1 MRAPINSLQTSK
13 LGSGMGKFFKAL
25 LATAAVLQAG
35 TAQAAWNEA
44 ISKHFHVYADE
55 SPDEIRAFATK
66 LERFD
71 AAVREARGKPD
82 VNAGASTQVSVYVLP
97 DVRAIEDLYGN
108 GGAGVAGFY
117 IPR

>member
-1 MRAPINSLQTSK
+1 
-13 LGSGMGKFFKAL
+13 MGKLFKAL

-35 TAQAAWNEA
+35 TAHAAWNEA

-55 SPDEIRAFATK
+55 SPDDIRAFATK

-82 VNAGASTQVSVYVLP
+82 RHDILLPEFLAPTCPEAQEAWVSQWLCIEP
-97 DVRAIEDLYGN
+97 FEQDV
-108 GGAGVAGFY
+108 GGGLV
-117 IPR
+117 